1 MTVCIEL
8 TDVFANDIIPNS
20 CSHLFTVRCH
30 GIVVV
35 RDASDVTF
43 VSRVKTAEF
52 IINLNH
58 PRSTSL
64 YTAAVKLLS
73 EIDWSCR

>member
-8 TDVFANDIIPNS
+8 TDVFANDIIPKC

-35 RDASDVTF
+35 RPSDVTF
-43 VSRVKTAEF
+43 VSRVKTAIEF
-52 IINLNH
+52 IVNLNH
-58 PRSTSL
+58 PRSASF
-64 YTAAVKLLS
+64 YTAAAKLRS
-73 EIDWSCR
+73 EIDVSCR